1 MLAFPII
8 IYILITLFQF
18 GKKFMK
24 QEFLE
29 KSWQNPDADVK
40 LAVKREE
47 PAGKRVIK

>member
-8 IYILITLFQF
+8 MYILNSLSQF
-18 GKKFMK
+18 GKKFIE

-29 KSWQNPDADVK
+29 KSWQNPDAEEKLEVK
-40 LAVKREE
+40 KEE